1 MNDKMIILFDGVCNL
16 CLSSIQF
23 IIKNDLNDKFRLA
36 AIQSKEGKEIIRK
49 YSIDII
55 KNDSIILINNKNI
68 NYRSTA
74 VLLILKQLV
83 TFWRFFYIFYFIPY
97 PLRDFIYFLIAKSR
111 YNFFGKKN
119 KCLVPDEKIKSKFL
133 NLKSKTNNHE

>member
-36 AIQSKEGKEIIRK
+36 AIQSKEGKKIIKK

-83 TFWRFFYIFYFIPY
+83 TFWRIFYIFYFIPY
-97 PLRDFIYFLIAKSR
+97 PIRDFFYFLVAKSR

-119 KCLVPDEKIKSKFL
+119 KCMVPDEKIKSKFL
-133 NLKSKTNNHE
+133 NL

>member
-1 MNDKMIILFDGVCNL
+1 MEIKKKIILFDGICNL
-16 CLSSIQF
+16 CLGSIQF

-68 NYRSTA
+68 NYHSTA
-74 VLLILKQLV
+74 VLLILKELV
-83 TFWRFFYIFYFIPY
+83 TFWKIFYIFYFIPY
-97 PLRDFIYFLIAKSR
+97 PIRDFFYSVIAKSR
-111 YNFFGKKN
+111 YNFFGKID
-119 KCLVPDEKIKSKFL
+119 KCMVPDEKIKSKFL
-133 NLKSKTNNHE
+133 NL

>member
-1 MNDKMIILFDGVCNL
+1 MNEKMIILFDGVCNL
-16 CLSSIQF
+16 CLISIQF

-36 AIQSKEGKEIIRK
+36 PIQSKEGKEIIRK

-68 NYRSTA
+68 NYRSSA

-83 TFWRFFYIFYFIPY
+83 TFWRIFYVFYFIPY
-97 PLRDFIYFLIAKSR
+97 PIRDFFYFLVAKSR

-119 KCLVPDEKIKSKFL
+119 KCMVPDEKIKSKFL
-133 NLKSKTNNHE
+133 NL

>member
-1 MNDKMIILFDGVCNL
+1 MNEKMIILFDGVCNL

-36 AIQSKEGKEIIRK
+36 PIQSKDGKEIIRQ

-68 NYRSTA
+68 NYRSSA

-83 TFWRFFYIFYFIPY
+83 TF
-97 PLRDFIYFLIAKSR
+97 
-111 YNFFGKKN
+111 
-119 KCLVPDEKIKSKFL
+119 C
-133 NLKSKTNNHE
+133 

>member
-36 AIQSKEGKEIIRK
+36 AIQSKEGKKIIRK

-83 TFWRFFYIFYFIPY
+83 TFWRIFYIFYFIPY
-97 PLRDFIYFLIAKSR
+97 PIRDFFYFLVAKSR
-111 YNFFGKKN
+111 YNFFGKKI
-119 KCLVPDEKIKSKFL
+119 KCMIPDEKIKSKFL
-133 NLKSKTNNHE
+133 NLKSKTSNHE

>member
-16 CLSSIQF
+16 WLSSIQF

-36 AIQSKEGKEIIRK
+36 PIQSKEGKEIIRK

-68 NYRSTA
+68 NYRSSA

-83 TFWRFFYIFYFIPY
+83 TFWRIFYVFYFIPY
-97 PLRDFIYFLIAKSR
+97 PIRDFFYFLVAKSR

-119 KCLVPDEKIKSKFL
+119 KCMVPDEKIKSKFL
-133 NLKSKTNNHE
+133 NL

>member
-1 MNDKMIILFDGVCNL
+1 MEIKKKIILFDGICNL
-16 CLSSIQF
+16 CIGSIQF

-36 AIQSKEGKEIIRK
+36 SIQSKEGKEIIRR

-68 NYRSTA
+68 NYRSSA

-83 TFWRFFYIFYFIPY
+83 TFWRIFYVFYFIPY
-97 PLRDFIYFLIAKSR
+97 PIRDFFYFLVAKSR

-119 KCLVPDEKIKSKFL
+119 KCMVPDEKIKSKFL
-133 NLKSKTNNHE
+133 NL

>member
-36 AIQSKEGKEIIRK
+36 AIQSKEGKNIIRK
-49 YSIDII
+49 HSIDVI

-83 TFWRFFYIFYFIPY
+83 TFWRIFYIFYFIPY
-97 PLRDFIYFLIAKSR
+97 PIRDFFYFLVAKSR

-119 KCLVPDEKIKSKFL
+119 KCMIPDQKIKSKFL
-133 NLKSKTNNHE
+133 NLKSKTSNHE

>member
-36 AIQSKEGKEIIRK
+36 PIQSKEGKEIIRK

-68 NYRSTA
+68 NDRSSA

-83 TFWRFFYIFYFIPY
+83 TFWKIFYVFYFIPY
-97 PLRDFIYFLIAKSR
+97 PIRDFFYFLVAKSR

-119 KCLVPDEKIKSKFL
+119 KCMVPDEKIKSKFL
-133 NLKSKTNNHE
+133 NL

>member
-36 AIQSKEGKEIIRK
+36 AIQSKEGKKIIRK

-83 TFWRFFYIFYFIPY
+83 TFWRIFYIFYFIPY
-97 PLRDFIYFLIAKSR
+97 PIRDFFYFFIAKSR

-119 KCLVPDEKIKSKFL
+119 KCMVPNEKIKSKFL
-133 NLKSKTNNHE
+133 NLKSKI